1 MSSPITFN
9 KFDQWL
15 SDKYVIKP
23 AIRIGFADLESN
35 DILKIENI
43 PDEVQGSTAGN
54 AKSNDNQNLNR
65 KIDHYV
71 E

>member
-1 MSSPITFN
+1 MFN
-9 KFDQWL
+9 KFNQWL

-23 AIRIGFADLESN
+23 AIRIGFPELESK
-35 DILKIENI
+35 DIPKIKNI
-43 PDEVQGSTAGN
+43 SDEVRGSTAGN

-65 KIDHYV
+65 KIDHYI